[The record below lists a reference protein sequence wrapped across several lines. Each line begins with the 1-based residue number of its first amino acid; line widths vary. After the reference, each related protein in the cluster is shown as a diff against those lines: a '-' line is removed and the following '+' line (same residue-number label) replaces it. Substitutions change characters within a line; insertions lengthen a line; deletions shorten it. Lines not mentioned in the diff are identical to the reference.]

1 MLPAL
6 SPPPPAATPR
16 LPSALALG
24 MVGSLGEELL
34 AQLVGAMRLQAV
46 YVGVTQSIGS
56 ATARFRPWVV
66 GHGIVAVDEAWLC
79 LTDPEAFV
87 PAGTPVRRYAPAE
100 TLAAAELA
108 RQCGARRLVMVAPLA
123 ALLQMSATGLLL
135 DGETEVQLRALG
147 FEQLVI
153 VRPTAAE
160 VAERGG
166 PWLARLVRAGART
179 VAGIMLP
186 GYAQLLSARTAAAAI
201 VEAVQTAPAGVSV
214 FGARE
219 LMRIVEQRLPELAPK
234 KRRWSRQ

>member
-1 MLPAL
+1 MHPVLVATAAPA
-6 SPPPPAATPR
+6 PPR
-16 LPSALALG
+16 LPVALALG

-34 AQLVGAMRLQAV
+34 AQLVGSMRLQAV

-66 GHGIVAVDEAWLC
+66 GRGVVAVDEAWLC
-79 LTDPEAFV
+79 LTDPQSFV

-108 RQCGARRLVMVAPLA
+108 RQCGARRLVVVAPLT

-135 DGETEVQLRALG
+135 DGEAELRLRALG
-147 FEQLVI
+147 FEQLVV

-160 VAERGG
+160 VAEHGG
-166 PWLARLVRAGART
+166 PWLARLVRAGARA

-201 VEAVQTAPAGVSV
+201 VEAVQTAPAGVGV

-234 KRRWSRQ
+234 RRRWSRR